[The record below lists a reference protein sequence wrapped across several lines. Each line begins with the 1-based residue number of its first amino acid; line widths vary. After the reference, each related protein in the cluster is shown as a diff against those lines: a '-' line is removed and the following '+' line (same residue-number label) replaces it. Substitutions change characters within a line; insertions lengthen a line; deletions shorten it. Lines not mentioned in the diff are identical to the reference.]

1 MRLFFCVLPD
11 GGIRVTGTL
20 NTPEYHGKLR
30 DYRAKGEAVCG
41 LSYEEAIQYA
51 WIETD
56 DAGNFVSGKKR
67 PPPFPPGTPVVYPP
81 FLRKR

>member
-1 MRLFFCVLPD
+1 MLD
-11 GGIRVTGTL
+11 
-20 NTPEYHGKLR
+20 TPEYHGKIR
-30 DYRAKGEAVCG
+30 SQSPKGEAVCG

-56 DAGNFVSGKKR
+56 DAGQFVSGEKL
-67 PPPFPPGTPVVYPP
+67 PPPPPPGTPVVYPP